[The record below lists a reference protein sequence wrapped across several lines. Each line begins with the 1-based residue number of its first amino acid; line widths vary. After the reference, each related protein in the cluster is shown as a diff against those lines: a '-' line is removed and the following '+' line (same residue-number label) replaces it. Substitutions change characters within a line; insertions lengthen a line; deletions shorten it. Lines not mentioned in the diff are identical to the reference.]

1 MYKLIKSST
10 TGKYE
15 PMECQAQALIPS
27 VAALQAGD
35 YRFVKS
41 KAFHSVIVEDRSHCI
56 LMRIGS
62 YSYYFNRETGVLS
75 MMFRKNERVNPR
87 LEEYKDILECAVEI
101 FNTWVPLKKD

>member
-62 YSYYFNRETGVLS
+62 YSYYFERDTGDLS
-75 MMFRKNERVNPR
+75 MMIRGNERLNPR
-87 LEEYKDILECAVEI
+87 FEEYKDILEIAVEI
-101 FNTWVPLKKD
+101 FNTWSPFKRG

>member
-1 MYKLIKSST
+1 
-10 TGKYE
+10 
-15 PMECQAQALIPS
+15 MECQAQALIPS
-27 VAALQAGD
+27 VAALEAGD

-41 KAFHSVIVEDRSHCI
+41 KAFHSVIVEDRPHCI

-87 LEEYKDILECAVEI
+87 FEEYKDILECAVEI
-101 FNTWVPLKKD
+101 FNNWVPFKKD

>member
-41 KAFHSVIVEDRSHCI
+41 KAFHSVIVEDRPHCI
-56 LMRIGS
+56 LMQKPCNLYLLVNAKCNIRGLLTVSKSRIIDNNAHFALLG
-62 YSYYFNRETGVLS
+62 
-75 MMFRKNERVNPR
+75 R
-87 LEEYKDILECAVEI
+87 LLAPFDSTFFGL
-101 FNTWVPLKKD
+101 F